1 MRSEGFAVGQAVRYR
16 PPLALPFLCP
26 KAVRMLFFAV
36 TVNSLLSVSFSPVLA
51 AMSPLACAMSGVQI
65 LGIVAAGMARLA
77 EGTRH
82 ERACHWLLLL
92 SLAIVGGLC
101 GFALQFGAAAGA
113 ICSVTLMVMTMIS
126 VVDLRSAG

>member
-1 MRSEGFAVGQAVRYR
+1 
-16 PPLALPFLCP
+16 
-26 KAVRMLFFAV
+26 MLVLAV
-36 TVNSLLSVSFSPVLA
+36 TVSPLLSPLLA

-77 EGTRH
+77 EGTRY

-92 SLAIVGGLC
+92 SLATVGGLC

-113 ICSVTLMVMTMIS
+113 VCAVTLMMMTMIS
-126 VVDLRSAG
+126 VVDLRPAG